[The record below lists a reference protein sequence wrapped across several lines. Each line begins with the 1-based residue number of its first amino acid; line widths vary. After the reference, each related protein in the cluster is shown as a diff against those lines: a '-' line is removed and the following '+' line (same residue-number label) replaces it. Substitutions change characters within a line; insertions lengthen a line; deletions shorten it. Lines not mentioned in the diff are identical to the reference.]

1 MENQNPWDTD
11 NNSPNPHESS
21 STKSTSGESN
31 SAINA
36 KRYAAL
42 TGFAQP
48 TNQSDESD
56 TTEGTEEPE
65 STLLETEES
74 SSTNPYQERTF
85 HSFSSHPIPKIILV
99 FGTVLIAVLVAGA
112 ILNSGSFKQTANQEE
127 PESVPTIT
135 SNDNDDTDSNTPEL
149 EKGELLTEIALAEQ
163 KQQLEALDSPQNRAK
178 STPNPSPPPYQ
189 TNSRPSPVVS
199 PTPAPPPP
207 KVIYRSVP
215 VSVPPLTSV
224 PPVTPPEPIDPQQA
238 WIAATKIGNYGQV
251 TGLSTQAKGK
261 NNPHKNIDEPSNPNT
276 SINTTPALTAPTT
289 HIHSQQ
295 ILIGSTAKAVL
306 TNSIVWDKSS
316 LDHQKSLFFR
326 LEEPLNDNDGSVVIP
341 QGAQIIAS
349 IGGVAPSGVVEV
361 KINSVL
367 LEKQGKWQQLPLPPD
382 SLYIQGKKG
391 KPLLAKSFSPNNSLD
406 WGGGATEAIGT
417 AARETDLPGGRNLPR
432 VIDRLSPSSSRYWSA
447 SFYWSLKKGI
457 EVEVLVA
464 RSFALPLASKKEKN
478 GE

>member
-56 TTEGTEEPE
+56 TTEGTEAPE

-74 SSTNPYQERTF
+74 SSNPYQSRTF

-99 FGTVLIAVLVAGA
+99 FGTVLIAVLVAGV
-112 ILNSGSFKQTANQEE
+112 ILNSGNFKQTANEEE
-127 PESVPTIT
+127 PEPVAATT
-135 SNDNDDTDSNTPEL
+135 SHNDDTDSDTPEL

-163 KQQLEALDSPQNRAK
+163 KQQLKALDSPQNRAK
-178 STPNPSPPPYQ
+178 STPKPSPSSYRP
-189 TNSRPSPVVS
+189 NSRSSPVVS
-199 PTPAPPPP
+199 SPPPAPPP

-261 NNPHKNIDEPSNPNT
+261 NNPRPNT
-276 SINTTPALTAPTT
+276 HKPSTPNTPPRTAQIT
-289 HIHSQQ
+289 HIPNQQ

-306 TNSIVWDKSS
+306 TNSVVWDSMA
-316 LDHQKSLFFR
+316 LQKSLFFR
-326 LEEPLNDNDGSVVIP
+326 LKEPLNDRDGSVVIP

-367 LEKQGKWQQLPLPPD
+367 LEKQGEWQQLPLPPD
-382 SLYIQGKKG
+382 ALSIQGKRG
-391 KPLLAKSFSPNNSLD
+391 KPLLAKSFTPNNSLD

-417 AARETDLPGGRNLPR
+417 AAIETDLPGGRNLPR

>member
-56 TTEGTEEPE
+56 TTEGTEAPE

-74 SSTNPYQERTF
+74 SSNPYQSRTF

-99 FGTVLIAVLVAGA
+99 FGTVLIAVLVAGV
-112 ILNSGSFKQTANQEE
+112 ILNSGNFKQTANEEE
-127 PESVPTIT
+127 PEPVAATT
-135 SNDNDDTDSNTPEL
+135 SHNDDTDSDTPEL

-163 KQQLEALDSPQNRAK
+163 KQQLKALDSPQNRAK
-178 STPNPSPPPYQ
+178 STPKPSPSSYRP
-189 TNSRPSPVVS
+189 NSRSSPVVS
-199 PTPAPPPP
+199 SPPPAPPP

-261 NNPHKNIDEPSNPNT
+261 NNPRPNT
-276 SINTTPALTAPTT
+276 HKPSTPNTPPRTAQIT
-289 HIHSQQ
+289 HIPNQQ

-306 TNSIVWDKSS
+306 TNSVVWDSMA
-316 LDHQKSLFFR
+316 LQKSLFFR
-326 LEEPLNDNDGSVVIP
+326 LKEPLNDRDGSVVIP

-367 LEKQGKWQQLPLPPD
+367 LEKQGEWQQLPLPPD
-382 SLYIQGKKG
+382 ALYIQGKKG
-391 KPLLAKSFSPNNSLD
+391 KPLLAKSFTPNNSLD

-417 AARETDLPGGRNLPR
+417 AAIETDLPGGRNLPR